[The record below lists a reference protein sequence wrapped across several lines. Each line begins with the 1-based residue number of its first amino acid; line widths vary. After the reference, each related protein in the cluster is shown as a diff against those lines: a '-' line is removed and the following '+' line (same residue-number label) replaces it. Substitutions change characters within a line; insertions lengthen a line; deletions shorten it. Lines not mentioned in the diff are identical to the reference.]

1 MQQTGNIY
9 TPLSI
14 TRIAT
19 GWLVIYMFFLLSELK
34 KDFKTNEQRHA
45 SAMPWEIQQNKTR
58 RKGKQ
63 NDAVSKIQWIGIRV
77 VKALLPIGEKVKEQN
92 HNWIWREVIFA
103 SVQEPKRQ
111 QFSSSRMT
119 WKSCDVGGV
128 KNIL

>member
-1 MQQTGNIY
+1 M
-9 TPLSI
+9 
-14 TRIAT
+14 
-19 GWLVIYMFFLLSELK
+19 YMFFLLSELK

-77 VKALLPIGEKVKEQN
+77 VKAQLPIGEKGKEQN

-111 QFSSSRMT
+111 QFNS
-119 WKSCDVGGV
+119 
-128 KNIL
+128 